1 MEKMCGLWG
10 FSQGSIEVSTGAVST
25 AEKKPIKKIMI
36 RIMVRR
42 GSYFV
47 SVNYHAC
54 DVWKI
59 LCYPNTNG
67 RPT

>member
-1 MEKMCGLWG
+1 MGCGAFLKVALE
-10 FSQGSIEVSTGAVST
+10 FPLVLYPQQK
-25 AEKKPIKKIMI
+25 KKPIKKIMI

-67 RPT
+67 KPT